1 MRVNVSHVNT
11 KKREDGQINMA
22 NISAKEVAALR
33 KKTGCGMMECKK
45 ALVEADGDMD
55 AAIKVL
61 RERGLAVAAKK
72 ADRIA
77 AEGIVDILT
86 EDNATA
92 IIEVN
97 SETDFV
103 AKNETFQTFVK
114 NLLKVILK
122 NRPADLDALNAC
134 AYPDSDMTVDEKV
147 KDMIFT
153 IGENMHIRR
162 FQVIDGVV
170 STYIHGKGS
179 IGVVV
184 TFDTDADTAGKD
196 AFKEMAK
203 NVALQVAA
211 MPVLYLN
218 KEAVPASV
226 LEEEK
231 SVLMSQ
237 IKNDPKMASKPEQII
252 EKMVLGRIGKYYEQN
267 CLMEQEYVKDDKVTV
282 GQYVQNTAKELG
294 AQVKVTGFVRYER
307 GEGLEKREDN
317 FAEEIAKM
325 VNG

>member
-1 MRVNVSHVNT
+1 MV
-11 KKREDGQINMA
+11 

-45 ALVEADGDMD
+45 ALVEAEGDME

-86 EDNATA
+86 EGNATA

-103 AKNETFQTFVK
+103 AKNETFQVFVK

-218 KEAVPASV
+218 KEAVPSSV

-231 SVLMSQ
+231 GVLMSQ
-237 IKNDPKMASKPEQII
+237 IKNDPKMATKPEQII

-307 GEGLEKREDN
+307 GEGLEKREEN

>member
-1 MRVNVSHVNT
+1 M
-11 KKREDGQINMA
+11 
-22 NISAKEVAALR
+22 
-33 KKTGCGMMECKK
+33 
-45 ALVEADGDMD
+45 
-55 AAIKVL
+55 
-61 RERGLAVAAKK
+61 
-72 ADRIA
+72 
-77 AEGIVDILT
+77 
-86 EDNATA
+86 
-92 IIEVN
+92 
-97 SETDFV
+97 
-103 AKNETFQTFVK
+103 
-114 NLLKVILK
+114 
-122 NRPADLDALNAC
+122 
-134 AYPDSDMTVDEKV
+134 
-147 KDMIFT
+147 
-153 IGENMHIRR
+153 
-162 FQVIDGVV
+162 
-170 STYIHGKGS
+170 
-179 IGVVV
+179 VV

-307 GEGLEKREDN
+307 GEGLEKREEN

>member
-1 MRVNVSHVNT
+1 MV
-11 KKREDGQINMA
+11 

-45 ALVEADGDMD
+45 ALVEAEGDME

-86 EDNATA
+86 EGNATA

-103 AKNETFQTFVK
+103 AKNETFQVFVK

-134 AYPDSDMTVDEKV
+134 VYPDSDMTVDEKV

-218 KEAVPASV
+218 KEAVPSSV

-231 SVLMSQ
+231 GVLMSQ

-307 GEGLEKREDN
+307 GEGLEKREEN